1 MAILDNIRNV
11 MNKVIRIICIVLFA
25 FMVIIGTYQILVRY
39 IFKGDFF
46 YGFIAKNRNCTYAF
60 FQKGFII

>member
-11 MNKVIRIICIVLFA
+11 MNKVIRIVCILLFA

-39 IFKGDFF
+39 IS
-46 YGFIAKNRNCTYAF
+46 IVQVQ
-60 FQKGFII
+60 FQKSF